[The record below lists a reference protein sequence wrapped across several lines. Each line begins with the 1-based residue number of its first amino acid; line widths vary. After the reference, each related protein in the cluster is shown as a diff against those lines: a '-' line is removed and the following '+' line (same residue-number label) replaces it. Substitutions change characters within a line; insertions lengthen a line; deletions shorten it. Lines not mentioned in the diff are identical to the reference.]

1 MELSFDDA
9 GVCYTSDEIEAH
21 GMYVSY
27 FFFRNVNKL
36 NVLRE
41 SITERINTVRF
52 EARGSFSYEARGM
65 YVCLLLFL

>member
-9 GVCYTSDEIEAH
+9 GVWYTSSADLEVLPH

-41 SITERINTVRF
+41 SITEALRVHTPISQIPF
-52 EARGSFSYEARGM
+52 QFHSYM
-65 YVCLLLFL
+65 